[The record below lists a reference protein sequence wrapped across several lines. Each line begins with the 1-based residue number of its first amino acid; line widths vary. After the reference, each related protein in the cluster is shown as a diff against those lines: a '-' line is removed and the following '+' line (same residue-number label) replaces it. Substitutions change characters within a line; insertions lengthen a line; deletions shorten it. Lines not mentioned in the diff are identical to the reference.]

1 MDTRIFNSE
10 IYLFLYSVVEC
21 KYSYRIRLPTE
32 KELEIKVSKDVKKM
46 RYYESTLLTV
56 YKVCALIYLHLSM
69 DSCLLVLE
77 IGTLLFSRTFSVIK
91 FSGNFWNSTLTQ
103 SSHLVHS
110 CYVVRFL
117 MRRII
122 RRLVCIS

>member
-103 SSHLVHS
+103 ASHLVHS